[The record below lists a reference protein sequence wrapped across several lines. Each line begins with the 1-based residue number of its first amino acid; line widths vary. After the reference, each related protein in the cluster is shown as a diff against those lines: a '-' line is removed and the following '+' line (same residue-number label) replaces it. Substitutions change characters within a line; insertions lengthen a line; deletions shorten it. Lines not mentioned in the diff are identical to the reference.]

1 MNIERGKSRLR
12 AEALA
17 RRRRISGEE
26 AQSFAFSLA
35 KTGLELAGKFA
46 PSVSAAY
53 LPLPE
58 EASTVLLLEALAER
72 NFCTAL
78 PVTPQIGKPLVFRA
92 WRPGDLTEQGKMGI
106 LEPLPTAAELVPDLL
121 FVPLAA
127 FDRAGNR
134 LGYGGGYYDRTL
146 AKLRESRK
154 IFAIGIGYACQEVEE
169 VPVEAHDQQLDFV
182 LTEAELIAG
191 PPRAEASLTAN
202 RKR

>member
-1 MNIERGKSRLR
+1 M
-12 AEALA
+12 A
-17 RRRRISGEE
+17 RRRQIASWK
-26 AQSFAFSLA
+26 AQSFALSLA
-35 KTGLELAGKFA
+35 KTGLELAEKFA
-46 PSVSAAY
+46 PRVSAAY

-58 EASTVLLLEALAER
+58 EASTALLLEALAER
-72 NFCTAL
+72 NFSMVL
-78 PVTPQIGKPLVFRA
+78 PITPQKGEPLVFRA

-146 AKLRESRK
+146 AKLRESHK
-154 IFAIGIGYACQEVEE
+154 IFAIGIGYACQEIEE

-182 LTEAELIAG
+182 LTEAELIAC
-191 PPRAEASLTAN
+191 PPRAEASLTATW
-202 RKR
+202 KR